1 MDHILRV
8 SLILALGAIF
18 MGFGFYV
25 WLRSYLHSD
34 DFRLFISNVTSDVIR
49 SDAQFEP
56 LDWQGMRVRT
66 VGFNAE
72 GSGVVRRLDAREVE
86 ADMSLSE
93 LVHGAWLIRD
103 LRWQSCRWQ
112 SIYEKSKMS

>member
-56 LDWQGMRVRT
+56 LD
-66 VGFNAE
+66 
-72 GSGVVRRLDAREVE
+72 
-86 ADMSLSE
+86 
-93 LVHGAWLIRD
+93 
-103 LRWQSCRWQ
+103 
-112 SIYEKSKMS
+112 